1 MEKRKQT
8 GGGLHYAWVILAAVI
23 IIRGLAGGGLNMTSA
38 LFLAPVAG
46 DIGTGIGELSVYLS
60 ITSAVMVLWL
70 PTAGKMIHHFDI
82 RLVAAVGAALQILS
96 FAAMGFADKVYVW
109 YLLAIPYAMG
119 ATLLVNLLGPVL
131 INRWFRTNAGTMMGI
146 QMAFVG
152 LFGAVLQPLVSSIIA
167 GRGWRKAYFIVG
179 GITFAAVIIVSS
191 VFLRNRPEEGGLLP
205 YEGVAGKTRKKVN
218 HTGSGE
224 RGIGEKE
231 ALRSPSFYLLLL
243 FMAAITGVG
252 VFTQHIPTYGS
263 LLGYSVQQTGGV
275 LAAASV
281 GSAIG
286 SIAIGI
292 ISDKIG
298 SLKTCYLMI
307 AVGVLA
313 AAGFFLSGGGLLL
326 FYGSAFLHGLVS
338 SGIMVLGP
346 LLTLKFYG
354 QRDYEKIFA
363 KVSMGAPLASIVFVP
378 LYGFVYDMMQSYYPV
393 LIGLLALLGTAA
405 VCITI
410 GYKKRIKS

>member
-1 MEKRKQT
+1 MGKGNKKESR
-8 GGGLHYAWVILAAVI
+8 LHYAWVILAAVI
-23 IIRGLAGGGLNMTSA
+23 IIRGLAGGGVNMTSA
-38 LFLAPVAG
+38 LFLAPVAN

-70 PTAGKMIHHFDI
+70 PTAGKLIHHFDI

-96 FAAMGFADKVYVW
+96 FAAMGFANKVYMW

-119 ATLLVNLLGPVL
+119 AALLVNLLGPVL
-131 INRWFRTNAGTMMGI
+131 INRWFRSNAGTMLGI

-167 GRGWRKAYFIVG
+167 GRGWRMAYFMVG
-179 GITFAAVIIVSS
+179 GVVFAAVIIVSS
-191 VFLRNRPEEGGLLP
+191 VLLRNRPEESGLLP
-205 YEGVAGKTRKKVN
+205 YEGGNGKSRKKVN
-218 HTGSGE
+218 HGSSGE
-224 RGIGEKE
+224 RGISERD
-231 ALRSPSFYLLLL
+231 AIRSPSFYLLLL

-263 LLGYSVQQTGGV
+263 LLGYSVQETGGV

-281 GSAIG
+281 GTAIG
-286 SIAIGI
+286 SVAIGI

-298 SLKTCYLMI
+298 SLRTCYVMI
-307 AVGVLA
+307 GVGILA
-313 AAGFFLSGGGLLL
+313 AAGFFVSGGGLLL

-354 QRDYEKIFA
+354 QKDYEKIFA
-363 KVSMGAPLASIVFVP
+363 KVSMGAPLASIIFVP
-378 LYGFVYDMMQSYYPV
+378 LYGFVYDIMQSYYPV
-393 LIGLLALLGTAA
+393 LIGLLALLAVAA
-405 VCITI
+405 LSITI

>member
-1 MEKRKQT
+1 MGKGNKKESR
-8 GGGLHYAWVILAAVI
+8 LHYAWVILAAVI
-23 IIRGLAGGGLNMTSA
+23 IIRGLAGGGVNMTSA
-38 LFLAPVAG
+38 LFLAPVAN

-70 PTAGKMIHHFDI
+70 PTAGKLIHHFDI

-96 FAAMGFADKVYVW
+96 FAAMGFANKVYMW

-119 ATLLVNLLGPVL
+119 AAILVNLLGPVL
-131 INRWFRTNAGTMMGI
+131 INRWFRSNAGTMLGI

-167 GRGWRKAYFIVG
+167 GRGWRMAYFMVG
-179 GITFAAVIIVSS
+179 GVVFAAVIIVSS
-191 VFLRNRPEEGGLLP
+191 VLLRNRPEESGLLP
-205 YEGVAGKTRKKVN
+205 YEGGNGKSRKKVN
-218 HTGSGE
+218 HGSSGE
-224 RGIGEKE
+224 RGISERD
-231 ALRSPSFYLLLL
+231 AIRSPSFYLLLL

-263 LLGYSVQQTGGV
+263 LLGYSVQETGGV

-281 GSAIG
+281 GTAIG
-286 SIAIGI
+286 SVAIGI

-298 SLKTCYLMI
+298 SLRTCYVMI
-307 AVGVLA
+307 GVGILA
-313 AAGFFLSGGGLLL
+313 AAGFFVSGGGLLL

-354 QRDYEKIFA
+354 QKDYEKIFA
-363 KVSMGAPLASIVFVP
+363 KVSMGAPLASIIFVP
-378 LYGFVYDMMQSYYPV
+378 LYGFVYDIMQSYYPV
-393 LIGLLALLGTAA
+393 LIGLLALLAVAA
-405 VCITI
+405 LSITI

>member
-1 MEKRKQT
+1 MEKGNKRESR
-8 GGGLHYAWVILAAVI
+8 LHYAWVILAAVI

-70 PTAGKMIHHFDI
+70 PTAGKLIHHFDI

-96 FAAMGFADKVYVW
+96 FTAMGFAGKVYVW

-119 ATLLVNLLGPVL
+119 ASLLVNLLGPVL
-131 INRWFRTNAGTMMGI
+131 INRWFRSNAGTMLGI

-167 GRGWRKAYFIVG
+167 GRGWRRAYFVVG
-179 GITFAAVIIVSS
+179 GVTFAAVILVSS
-191 VFLRNRPEEGGLLP
+191 VLLRNRPEDAGLLP
-205 YEGVAGKTRKKVN
+205 YEGNGGRLKKRMSHIN
-218 HTGSGE
+218 NSGA
-224 RGIGEKE
+224 GIGERD

-252 VFTQHIPTYGS
+252 VFTQHIPTYGG
-263 LLGYSVQQTGGV
+263 LLGYSVRETGGV

-281 GSAIG
+281 GTAIG
-286 SIAIGI
+286 SVAIGI

-298 SLKTCYLMI
+298 SLRTCYVMI
-307 AVGVLA
+307 AIGIA
-313 AAGFFLSGGGLLL
+313 AEAGFFISGGGLLL
-326 FYGSAFLHGLVS
+326 FYGAAFLHGLVS

-378 LYGFVYDMMQSYYPV
+378 LYGFVYDRMQSYFPV
-393 LIGLLALLGTAA
+393 LAGLLILLVIAA
-405 VCITI
+405 VCITV
-410 GYKKRIKS
+410 GYKKRIKT